1 MIGSIL
7 LLMVGLVDFVVGRR
21 WPSFVLRL
29 VLLGT
34 IAALAVFGLG
44 FEPLIAVGC
53 GVISLGWVWAMH
65 PSKSTPKN
73 NGDSSVPAPR
83 LWPPVSL
90 FVLVF
95 AITAYDRTPETASGF
110 LVDAHSATAL
120 KSAASISLEAM
131 LAAVSVGIFLLKS
144 ANNVTLALAALGRAH
159 EEDASPASGNSA
171 ETEATAAE
179 SRNKWELFISRVKV
193 ASVRAG
199 EKPKR
204 GPELKGGRI
213 IGPIERLLI
222 VVLAFAGAPQIIAA
236 LAAAK
241 GIVRFPEISEDRGS
255 GSKAEE
261 FLVGSLASW
270 TLSAVAVLYINLVH
284 KG

>member
-7 LLMVGLVDFVVGRR
+7 LLMVGLLDFVGGRR
-21 WPSFVLRL
+21 WSCFVLRL
-29 VLLGT
+29 VLPGT

-53 GVISLGWVWAMH
+53 ALISLGWVWAMH

-73 NGDSSVPAPR
+73 KGDSSVSAPR
-83 LWPPVSL
+83 LWPPISL

-120 KSAASISLEAM
+120 KSAASISLETM

-144 ANNVTLALAALGRAH
+144 ANNVTLAALGRAH
-159 EEDASPASGNSA
+159 EEDVSPASGNSTEA
-171 ETEATAAE
+171 EATAAE
-179 SRNKWELFISRVKV
+179 SKNKWELFISRVKV
-193 ASVRAG
+193 ASVRPG

>member
-7 LLMVGLVDFVVGRR
+7 LLMVGLVDFIVGRR
-21 WPSFVLRL
+21 WRSLMLRL

-34 IAALAVFGLG
+34 IAALAVIGLG
-44 FEPLIAVGC
+44 FEPLIAAAC
-53 GVISLGWVWAMH
+53 AVIALCWVWATR
-65 PSKSTPKN
+65 PSKSTPKD
-73 NGDSSVPAPR
+73 NGDSGVPAPR
-83 LWPPVSL
+83 LWPPISL

-95 AITAYDRTPETASGF
+95 VITAYDRTPETAKGF
-110 LVDAHSATAL
+110 LVDAHSAAVL
-120 KSAASISLEAM
+120 KSAASISLETV
-131 LAAVSVGIFLLKS
+131 LAAIAAGFFLLKS
-144 ANNVTLALAALGRAH
+144 ANNVTLAALGRAH
-159 EEDASPASGNSA
+159 EEDASKAASAST
-171 ETEATAAE
+171 ETEATSAE
-179 SRNKWELFISRVKV
+179 SKNKWELFISSVKV

-204 GPELKGGRI
+204 GPELKGGRL

-270 TLSAVAVLYINLVH
+270 TLSAIAVLYLNFVH

>member
-1 MIGSIL
+1 
-7 LLMVGLVDFVVGRR
+7 MVGLIDLVDGRR
-21 WPSFVLRL
+21 WPFVLRL

-44 FEPLIAVGC
+44 FEPLIAAGC
-53 GVISLGWVWAMH
+53 AVISLGWVWAMH
-65 PSKSTPKN
+65 LSNSMPEK
-73 NGDSSVPAPR
+73 NGDSRVPVPR
-83 LWPPVSL
+83 LWPPISL

-95 AITAYDRTPETASGF
+95 VITAYDRTPETASGF

-120 KSAASISLEAM
+120 NSAASISLETM

-144 ANNVTLALAALGRAH
+144 ANNVTLAALGRAH
-159 EEDASPASGNSA
+159 KEDVSTASGSCT
-171 ETEATAAE
+171 EPEATAAE
-179 SRNKWELFISRVKV
+179 SKNKWELFISRVKV

-199 EKPKR
+199 GKPKR
-204 GPELKGGRI
+204 GPELKGGRL

-241 GIVRFPEISEDRGS
+241 GIVRFPEISEDRGT

-270 TLSAVAVLYINLVH
+270 TLSAVAVLYISLVH
-284 KG
+284 NG

>member
-1 MIGSIL
+1 MIGSVL

-21 WPSFVLRL
+21 WPSLVLRL

-44 FEPLIAVGC
+44 LDPLIAVGC
-53 GVISLGWVWAMH
+53 LVISLVWVWATR
-65 PSKSTPKN
+65 PSKSTPKD
-73 NGDSSVPAPR
+73 NGDSGVPASR
-83 LWPPVSL
+83 LWPPISL

-95 AITAYDRTPETASGF
+95 AITAYDRTPETARGF
-110 LVDAHSATAL
+110 LVDAHSAAVL
-120 KSAASISLEAM
+120 KSAASISLETV
-131 LAAVSVGIFLLKS
+131 LAAVSVGFFLLKS
-144 ANNVTLALAALGRAH
+144 ANNVTLAALGRAH
-159 EEDASPASGNSA
+159 EEDASRAAGDSA
-171 ETEATAAE
+171 EAEATGAE
-179 SRNKWELFISRVKV
+179 SKNKWELFISSVKV

-222 VVLAFAGAPQIIAA
+222 VVLAFAGVPQIIAA

-241 GIVRFPEISEDRGS
+241 GIVRFPEISEDRAS

-270 TLSAVAVLYINLVH
+270 TLSAVAVLYLNLVY